1 MTPAPSVASLYD
13 RFYPEGDAARPI
25 LLKHSGQVARLALDI
40 NEAMGLPLDPVEVD
54 YAAALHDIGIC
65 RTDAPGI
72 GCRGSEPYLLHGVLG
87 ADMLREA
94 GAPEWAA
101 RVAERHTG
109 AGIYPA
115 DIISLGLPLPADRIL
130 YPVTPLERL
139 VCYADKFYSKS
150 ADMSRKSIE
159 RVRASMARHSAATL
173 ERFEALHACYGKY
186 LTQR

>member
-72 GCRGSEPYLLHGVLG
+72 GCHICSTVCSAPTCSARPARPSGPRG
-87 ADMLREA
+87 
-94 GAPEWAA
+94 
-101 RVAERHTG
+101 
-109 AGIYPA
+109 
-115 DIISLGLPLPADRIL
+115 
-130 YPVTPLERL
+130 
-139 VCYADKFYSKS
+139 
-150 ADMSRKSIE
+150 
-159 RVRASMARHSAATL
+159 
-173 ERFEALHACYGKY
+173 
-186 LTQR
+186 

>member
-1 MTPAPSVASLYD
+1 
-13 RFYPEGDAARPI
+13 
-25 LLKHSGQVARLALDI
+25 
-40 NEAMGLPLDPVEVD
+40 
-54 YAAALHDIGIC
+54 
-65 RTDAPGI
+65 
-72 GCRGSEPYLLHGVLG
+72 
-87 ADMLREA
+87 MLREA